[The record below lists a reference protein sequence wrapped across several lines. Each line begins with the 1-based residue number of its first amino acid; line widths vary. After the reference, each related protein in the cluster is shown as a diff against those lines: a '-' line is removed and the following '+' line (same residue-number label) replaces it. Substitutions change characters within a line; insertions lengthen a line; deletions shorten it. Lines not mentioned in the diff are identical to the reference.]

1 MGEVNAARSR
11 ESSQHSTSVLSA
23 NTGLDPVVCS
33 TFVSEDQT
41 TNHSLRAALF
51 VALLLA
57 AVPSSFAAETIS
69 FRNDVAPIL
78 AKAGCSLGTCHGN
91 KYGKGGFKLSLRTQD
106 PDLDF
111 LALTRDAAGRRVNP
125 IEPERS
131 LMLLKP
137 TTQVPHE
144 GGLRFKKDSEEYRIL
159 ARWIAE
165 GCHDD
170 VESAPKLARIQVT
183 PRQQVLT
190 EPKREVQLSAKA
202 FFSDGSAR
210 DVTSM
215 AVYEPANNLV
225 KVSHD
230 GLVQSDGNG
239 EATVLVRFLGEQL
252 PVRLA
257 FIPSRPNFK
266 WSAPRENNYI
276 DKQIF
281 AKLRSLRVNPSEVC
295 SDTVFMRRAYLDLLG
310 ILPTADE
317 ARAFTADTRKGK
329 RARLI
334 DELLQRLEFADFWAL
349 KWGDLFRNE
358 EKAIDRK
365 GVQAFHGWIAQSI
378 RENKPVDQFVREIIA
393 ARGSTYLNPP
403 ANYYRALRDPV
414 TRAEATAQVFLGVRL
429 QCAQCHNHPFDRWSQ
444 DDYYDW
450 ASVFARVDYKILQN
464 TRRDNLD
471 KHEFNGEQIVFLE
484 PEGAVTNARNG
495 KLASPRL
502 LGATKKLSTQADP
515 LRELS
520 DWITTNPLFAK
531 SQVNRVWFHL
541 MGRGLVDPIDDFR
554 PTNPASH
561 PDLIDQIA
569 KDFAAQKFD
578 LRWLIRLVMNSRAY
592 QLSSQPND
600 TNAGD
605 ELNYSHVL
613 PRRLT
618 AEQLLD
624 AQHEVLAV
632 PAKFNGYPVGMRA
645 GELPG
650 VEATRLREKRK
661 SSSDTFLALF
671 GKPMRLLS
679 CECERSS
686 ETTMSQAFNL
696 VSGPEINEI
705 LSSPDNRIQQ
715 MIAAGKSDRDIVN
728 ELYLA
733 ALSRP
738 PSQAE
743 SLEISLRAQKAE
755 DRRKVFEDVAWALL
769 NAKEFV
775 FRP

>member
-1 MGEVNAARSR
+1 MCWSIAA
-11 ESSQHSTSVLSA
+11 LLAMASA
-23 NTGLDPVVCS
+23 NG
-33 TFVSEDQT
+33 F
-41 TNHSLRAALF
+41 
-51 VALLLA
+51 
-57 AVPSSFAAETIS
+57 AETPVS
-69 FRNDVAPIL
+69 FRNDVIPVL
-78 AKAGCSLGTCHGN
+78 SKAGCSLGTCHGN
-91 KYGKGGFKLSLRTQD
+91 KYGKGGFKLSLRSQD
-106 PDLDF
+106 PDLDL
-111 LALTRDAAGRRVNP
+111 LALTRDAAARRVNEM
-125 IEPERS
+125 EPDRS

-144 GGLRFKKDSEEYRIL
+144 GGLRFKKDSDEYRIL
-159 ARWIAE
+159 RDWIAQ
-165 GCHDD
+165 GCRDD
-170 VESAPKLARIQVT
+170 AETAPKLARIEVS
-183 PRQQVLT
+183 PREQVLT

-202 FFSDGSAR
+202 SFSDGSSR
-210 DVTSM
+210 DITSV
-215 AVYEPANNLV
+215 AVYEPANTLV

-239 EATVLVRFLGEQL
+239 ETTVLVRFLGEQL

-257 FIPSRPNFK
+257 FIPARSNFK
-266 WSAPRENNYI
+266 WTAPHENNYI
-276 DKQIF
+276 DKHVF
-281 AKLRSLRVNPSEVC
+281 AKLHSLRMNPSELC

-317 ARAFTADTRKGK
+317 ARAFLADQRKDK
-329 RARLI
+329 RVRLI
-334 DELLQRLEFADFWAL
+334 DELLERPEFADFWAL
-349 KWGDLFRNE
+349 KWADLFRSE

-365 GVQAFHGWIAQSI
+365 GVQAFHDWIAQGL
-378 RENKPVDQFVREIIA
+378 RENKPVDQFVREVIA

-464 TRRDNLD
+464 NRRDNLD
-471 KHEFNGEQIVFLE
+471 KHEFNGEQVVFLTRD
-484 PEGAVTNARNG
+484 GAVTNARNG
-495 KLASPRL
+495 KLASARF
-502 LGATKKLSTQADP
+502 LGAQTKLTKEQDP
-515 LRELS
+515 LRELAN
-520 DWITTNPLFAK
+520 WVTANPLFAK

-554 PTNPASH
+554 PTNPPSH
-561 PDLIDQIA
+561 PELLDQLA
-569 KDFAAQKFD
+569 KDFVAQKFD
-578 LRWLIRLVMNSRAY
+578 LRWLIRTVMSSRSY
-592 QLSSQPND
+592 QLSSEPND
-600 TNAGD
+600 SNASD
-605 ELNYSHVL
+605 ELNYSHVS

-632 PAKFNGYPVGMRA
+632 PAKFSGYPSGMRA
-645 GELPG
+645 GQLPG
-650 VEATRLREKRK
+650 VEAVRLRERKR
-661 SSSDTFLALF
+661 SSSDTFLTLF

-696 VSGPEINEI
+696 VSGPEINEL
-705 LSSPDNRIQQ
+705 LSAPENRIQQ
-715 MIAAGKSDRDIVN
+715 LVAAGKSDGEIVT
-728 ELYLA
+728 ELYWNG
-733 ALSRP
+733 LSRP
-738 PSQAE
+738 PTQAE
-743 SLEISLRAQKAE
+743 TLEMSLRVGKAE
-755 DRRKVFEDVAWALL
+755 SRRKAFEDLSWALL